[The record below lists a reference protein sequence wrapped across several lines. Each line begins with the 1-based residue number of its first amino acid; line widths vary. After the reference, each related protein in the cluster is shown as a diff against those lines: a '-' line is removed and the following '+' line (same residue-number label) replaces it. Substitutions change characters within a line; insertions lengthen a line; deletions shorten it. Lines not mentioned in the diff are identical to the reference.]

1 LTWLAQGAWS
11 AAALVCATLVNTNP
25 FRGENAP
32 PAEPRHFDPFQLF
45 GWDQSTVSQRIS
57 RLEPPAMKVRV
68 SQLKNLFDK
77 GRR

>member
-1 LTWLAQGAWS
+1 LTWLALGAWS
-11 AAALVCATLVNTNP
+11 ATALVCATLVNTNP

-32 PAEPRHFDPFQLF
+32 AAEPRHFDPFQLF
-45 GWDQSTVSQRIS
+45 CWDESG
-57 RLEPPAMKVRV
+57 EPEWRRKAEPQPMKIRV